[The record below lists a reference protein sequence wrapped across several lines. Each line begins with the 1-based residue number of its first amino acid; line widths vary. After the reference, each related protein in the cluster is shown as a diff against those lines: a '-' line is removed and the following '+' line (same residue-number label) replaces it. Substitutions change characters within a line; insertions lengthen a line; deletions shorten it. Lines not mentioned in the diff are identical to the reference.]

1 MTTRSS
7 NPLWVLQKTV
17 LVYTP
22 DFKACCSA
30 RLRIAHDKT
39 ANRGSISLR
48 FTAELANLSGRS
60 QVLTLNIPPEIVEKC
75 ELARISNVGLCSSDL
90 LPKLPA
96 PVTNL
101 SAVSTLSL
109 ILNKTGRFLCPSGVE
124 SLSPANQEDLDLDAF
139 AKICQ
144 STSLRLH
151 FSKRQFVEKELN
163 QLEFF
168 SGALRSLQAE
178 HFDYARHGVVQKDW
192 PFSLLLDPPPYSE
205 ERVSDRVKQVD
216 PPLYSEQ
223 SEQAVGKRPRD
234 LWSMS
239 PDDERRKRLLLTSP
253 EPLGSPTEVNTPS
266 TTHSPSA
273 SIRPTYFTH
282 TSSPGRT
289 KRNRLA
295 RLEDELRG
303 ASDDWIRQLLI
314 RLGREHLLATPQDVD
329 SDRPSESE
337 KVRFANVGMMESHL
351 KQYVDEM
358 IERRLKS
365 HIVDEIV
372 DRAVS
377 ECREQIFDE
386 CKMHEAG
393 LGEKVDDANS
403 EIHNTAN
410 ECMKEI
416 EAQAQKHMGDIEE
429 HAQQYMNDIED
440 QGVEIEMSAEK
451 NAAKLKRWFNSAQ
464 SLLDSKSEPGTKAR
478 RISI

>member
-223 SEQAVGKRPRD
+223 SEQSEQAVGKRPRGI
-234 LWSMS
+234 LS
-239 PDDERRKRLLLTSP
+239 
-253 EPLGSPTEVNTPS
+253 
-266 TTHSPSA
+266 
-273 SIRPTYFTH
+273 
-282 TSSPGRT
+282 
-289 KRNRLA
+289 
-295 RLEDELRG
+295 
-303 ASDDWIRQLLI
+303 LLI
-314 RLGREHLLATPQDVD
+314 VCNLSFNGSLIV
-329 SDRPSESE
+329 SRPM
-337 KVRFANVGMMESHL
+337 VNV
-351 KQYVDEM
+351 
-358 IERRLKS
+358 
-365 HIVDEIV
+365 
-372 DRAVS
+372 
-377 ECREQIFDE
+377 
-386 CKMHEAG
+386 
-393 LGEKVDDANS
+393 
-403 EIHNTAN
+403 T
-410 ECMKEI
+410 
-416 EAQAQKHMGDIEE
+416 
-429 HAQQYMNDIED
+429 
-440 QGVEIEMSAEK
+440 
-451 NAAKLKRWFNSAQ
+451 
-464 SLLDSKSEPGTKAR
+464 
-478 RISI
+478 